1 RDGCGS
7 SLASLLPAGPA
18 DLAPRMVTHHWGN
31 RFVDLVAAV
40 VADALGLNHF
50 DTLAQ
55 NLSEDHAGRRSEV
68 NKLKEKLWNRG
79 LGDQPYWIC
88 AVCINQ
94 HSSICNNPRSFCDT
108 VTGQPVPCCECDTPK
123 ILNDQYL
130 QCELNKFDDMM
141 MHLYYVHGSAFVQV
155 LAIDR
160 DFEIFSRA
168 WCLAEMVQADAC
180 RMDQH
185 VLLHSPEA
193 LEKNSAR
200 LVSIRVQDCSATRP
214 EDKEAILSNIGGAR
228 EQEQFNDR
236 LRDLLLGAKGLLA
249 KWLDGQTNL
258 QGIGAVAAR
267 VKAETRA
274 HEDEDSEEESL
285 GGLPLERTLSAAHA
299 WAQAAFE
306 AATKERKLALQT
318 AFNDAG
324 KRVGLNEFAGVL
336 ALKKQTVTAKQLSD
350 ALIATDELV
359 AGLVALNQKEEVW
372 QGIPGQDVLIHQVPQ
387 GKMDFGWNIA
397 MDGIP
402 LFLSTGHGF
411 GEAEVYHM
419 LKIYYGSLKLT
430 KHLPSFEGFH
440 VDRII
445 VYPLLLHSLKN
456 YSTLKWES
464 PPASISA
471 AKKKET
477 ALRALLKRLQQDQF
491 LGHGG
496 YRVEARLSGHGDPK
510 EWLQQF
516 MAWVL
521 QREYFEAKVQI
532 KVVSLEEYLAT
543 AARAVNQWGSMLN
556 RDGRL
561 QLSTGAVMAM
571 DLLKFLRLKF
581 LMRLKLLQQPHRQAQ
596 LVQMLLPCGWNPKL
610 GRADAVLTTAGVIA
624 AQARRGETRDL
635 TDTTTSAFFRVRSSS
650 NTERKDLVLAGL
662 ADTTSSSP
670 WRIRSEDSM
679 SRKEWLVR
687 KPEDEECLSP
697 ASPMRCLQ

>member
-1 RDGCGS
+1 MPYLLATCSESSTGRNMGRANFWTQDEDGGQHMRWKRCFGGSLVFLFQFTRALAVGLIFLSHVWHLELVYGRLIALQESYGEQLPCTHLIRWLLLSLVPAMSALVPASFLNLKALVLAIASALSTALMISAALFWMAITVPLQDLRSVDRGAASVVQSSDLTYAIGSLWRQRLEILLSITCMAANIAAVALDFMFNTELSNFLQIVALSVDGLWTACCITWLSGIRLNAPRVHKDKEVKKEVQYRQPCTCQEAGSCDGCIWEQNVASLARRQILPGQLLDLYAALGGDGDGTPDPHHLRVSKTQSIVAMVLGAEAMPHFEPERSTTGDVVWQAIIPATASRGRDGCGS

-274 HEDEDSEEESL
+274 HED
-285 GGLPLERTLSAAHA
+285 
-299 WAQAAFE
+299 
-306 AATKERKLALQT
+306 
-318 AFNDAG
+318 
-324 KRVGLNEFAGVL
+324 
-336 ALKKQTVTAKQLSD
+336 
-350 ALIATDELV
+350 
-359 AGLVALNQKEEVW
+359 
-372 QGIPGQDVLIHQVPQ
+372 
-387 GKMDFGWNIA
+387 
-397 MDGIP
+397 
-402 LFLSTGHGF
+402 
-411 GEAEVYHM
+411 
-419 LKIYYGSLKLT
+419 
-430 KHLPSFEGFH
+430 
-440 VDRII
+440 
-445 VYPLLLHSLKN
+445 
-456 YSTLKWES
+456 
-464 PPASISA
+464 
-471 AKKKET
+471 
-477 ALRALLKRLQQDQF
+477 
-491 LGHGG
+491 
-496 YRVEARLSGHGDPK
+496 
-510 EWLQQF
+510 
-516 MAWVL
+516 
-521 QREYFEAKVQI
+521 
-532 KVVSLEEYLAT
+532 
-543 AARAVNQWGSMLN
+543 
-556 RDGRL
+556 
-561 QLSTGAVMAM
+561 
-571 DLLKFLRLKF
+571 
-581 LMRLKLLQQPHRQAQ
+581 
-596 LVQMLLPCGWNPKL
+596 
-610 GRADAVLTTAGVIA
+610 
-624 AQARRGETRDL
+624 
-635 TDTTTSAFFRVRSSS
+635 
-650 NTERKDLVLAGL
+650 
-662 ADTTSSSP
+662 
-670 WRIRSEDSM
+670 
-679 SRKEWLVR
+679 
-687 KPEDEECLSP
+687 
-697 ASPMRCLQ
+697 

>member
-1 RDGCGS
+1 MVLGAEAMPHFEPERSTTGDVVWQAIIPATASRGRDGCGS

-306 AATKERKLALQT
+306 AATK
-318 AFNDAG
+318 
-324 KRVGLNEFAGVL
+324 
-336 ALKKQTVTAKQLSD
+336 
-350 ALIATDELV
+350 
-359 AGLVALNQKEEVW
+359 
-372 QGIPGQDVLIHQVPQ
+372 
-387 GKMDFGWNIA
+387 
-397 MDGIP
+397 
-402 LFLSTGHGF
+402 
-411 GEAEVYHM
+411 
-419 LKIYYGSLKLT
+419 
-430 KHLPSFEGFH
+430 
-440 VDRII
+440 
-445 VYPLLLHSLKN
+445 
-456 YSTLKWES
+456 
-464 PPASISA
+464 
-471 AKKKET
+471 
-477 ALRALLKRLQQDQF
+477 
-491 LGHGG
+491 
-496 YRVEARLSGHGDPK
+496 
-510 EWLQQF
+510 
-516 MAWVL
+516 
-521 QREYFEAKVQI
+521 
-532 KVVSLEEYLAT
+532 
-543 AARAVNQWGSMLN
+543 
-556 RDGRL
+556 
-561 QLSTGAVMAM
+561 
-571 DLLKFLRLKF
+571 
-581 LMRLKLLQQPHRQAQ
+581 
-596 LVQMLLPCGWNPKL
+596 
-610 GRADAVLTTAGVIA
+610 ADAVLTTAGVIA

-679 SRKEWLVR
+679 SRK
-687 KPEDEECLSP
+687 DEECLSP
-697 ASPMRCLQ
+697 ASPMRCLQVDTAASSPWCRRDDSESEQEDQTQDLGTEPSADAVAPEFRLSL